1 MDSRLHENDRYCNAF
16 SSGSGNSGTDNPH
29 EEPGTGRISTLAS
42 KYHERNVS
50 VVFPLLV
57 KAVTIDLDGTLL
69 DTIPDLAAA
78 ANLMLRELE
87 RPPLDE
93 GLVRTFVGKG
103 IQNLVERVVAAA
115 FNGAADAALV
125 QHALTVYERC
135 YASVNGRHTTIYPG
149 VVEGLDAL
157 RAAGLPLACVTNKSA
172 RFTLPLLDEVQLASY
187 FAEVVA
193 GDTLPR
199 KKPDP
204 LPLLHVCGKLGV
216 APRDMLMI
224 GDSVNDA
231 QAARAAGCP
240 VFCVTYGY
248 NEGHDVRELD
258 VDAIVASLIEA
269 TRLIQKA

>member
-1 MDSRLHENDRYCNAF
+1 MTKD
-16 SSGSGNSGTDNPH
+16 
-29 EEPGTGRISTLAS
+29 
-42 KYHERNVS
+42 
-50 VVFPLLV
+50 FPLRV

-78 ANLMLRELE
+78 ANLMLAELKH
-87 RPPLDE
+87 PPLDE
-93 GLVRTFVGKG
+93 ALIRTFVGKG
-103 IQNLVERVVAAA
+103 IQNLVERVLDAA
-115 FNGAADAALV
+115 FDGAASELMPRALPI
-125 QHALTVYERC
+125 YERC
-135 YASVNGRHTTIYPG
+135 YAGINGRHTTIYPG
-149 VVEGLDAL
+149 VVEGLNTL
-157 RAAGLPLACVTNKSA
+157 REQGFALACVTNKSS
-172 RFTLPLLDEVQLASY
+172 RFTGPLLAQVGLVRY

-204 LPLLHVCGKLGV
+204 LPLLHVCERLGI
-216 APRDMLMI
+216 APPDMLMI

-258 VDAIVASLIEA
+258 IDAIVATLFEA
-269 TRLIQKA
+269 TRLIRKA